1 MQHIFKLSRVEGIFV
16 FVLRARC
23 RSKIPGDMYMVSAY
37 GAVQWSE
44 CSIYVSV
51 YSFPKLTSLP
61 AGWLAGGG
69 TEAPL
74 TLFFGTFLELF

>member
-1 MQHIFKLSRVEGIFV
+1 MQHIFELSRVEGIFV

-61 AGWLAGGG
+61 AGWLARVGGQRR
-69 TEAPL
+69 P
-74 TLFFGTFLELF
+74 